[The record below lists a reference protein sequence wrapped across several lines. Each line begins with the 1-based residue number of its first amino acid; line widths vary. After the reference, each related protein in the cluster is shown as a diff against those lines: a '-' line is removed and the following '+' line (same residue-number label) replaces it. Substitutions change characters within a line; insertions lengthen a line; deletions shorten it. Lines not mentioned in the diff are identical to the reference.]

1 MKSDEF
7 DSLIKDSLKSV
18 SPSPQTRKAIT
29 EAIERKQKTR
39 VFIRRAVSA
48 ASSAAAVFICAVA
61 VMNGFDAYNTEKK
74 AAEADIAEVKT
85 EITVKKNLPDTIAE
99 DNAEKET
106 AAESTAPES
115 TVPKPRVKKRS
126 AEGAE
131 KKEAPA
137 AAAKE
142 EAASSEG
149 SANGTVKTSEEAEDT
164 FTQLEDA
171 ANSRISEEPADA
183 GIAAA
188 SLYSAPTGTEDTG
201 EAPLCASVGMTG
213 GLFTLFNE
221 DFDYKTAITEKIN
234 AQSPPES
241 FDGISGYESYYFSPS
256 GALVITIYDEDGKE
270 YNFEVGYIENGELKG

>member
-85 EITVKKNLPDTIAE
+85 EITVKKNLPDTTAE
-99 DNAEKET
+99 DSTEKET
-106 AAESTAPES
+106 AAESIAPE
-115 TVPKPRVKKRS
+115 PRVETKS
-126 AEGAE
+126 AKDAE
-131 KKEAPA
+131 KKETPS

-149 SANGTVKTSEEAEDT
+149 SETDTAKTSEEAEDT
-164 FTQLEDA
+164 FTQVEDA

-188 SLYSAPTGTEDTG
+188 SLYKGQFDTEDTG

-256 GALVITIYDEDGKE
+256 GALVITIYDEDGEE

>member
-61 VMNGFDAYNTEKK
+61 VMNGFDAYNAEKK
-74 AAEADIAEVKT
+74 AAESDIAEVKT
-85 EITVKKNLPDTIAE
+85 EVAVKENLPDTIAE
-99 DNAEKET
+99 DSAEKET
-106 AAESTAPES
+106 AAESTAPE
-115 TVPKPRVKKRS
+115 PRVEKRS

-137 AAAKE
+137 AATKAE
-142 EAASSEG
+142 TASSEY
-149 SANGTVKTSEEAEDT
+149 SEADTVKTPEESEDT
-164 FTQLEDA
+164 FTQEEGT
-171 ANSRISEEPADA
+171 ANSRISEEPTDA
-183 GIAAA
+183 GVAAA
-188 SLYSAPTGTEDTG
+188 SLYSAPTGTEDIG

-213 GLFTLFNE
+213 GLSTLFNE

-234 AQSPPES
+234 AQSPPEG

-256 GALVITIYDEDGKE
+256 GALVITIYDEDGEE